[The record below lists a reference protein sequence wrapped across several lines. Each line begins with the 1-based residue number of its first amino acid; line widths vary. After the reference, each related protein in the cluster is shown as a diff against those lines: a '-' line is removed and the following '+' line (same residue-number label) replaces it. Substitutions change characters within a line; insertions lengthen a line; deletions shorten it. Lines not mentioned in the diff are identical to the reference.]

1 MAKKRGIRLRISQQ
15 RVEALKEICEEM
27 LEEFLPANDHQQL
40 LKEYLLELQMKLAD
54 MLKRNQQM
62 YTLSHSGAESI
73 AFYQLWH
80 LLDISSDKY
89 AMLIVDT
96 MLKKMSSLAA

>member
-15 RVEALKEICEEM
+15 RLEALKEICDEM
-27 LEEFLPANDHQQL
+27 LEEFAPVNEHQQL
-40 LKEYLLELQMKLAD
+40 LKEYLAELHDKLEE
-54 MLKRNQQM
+54 MLKRNQNL

-80 LLDISSDKY
+80 MLDISADKY
-89 AMLIVDT
+89 AKLIVDNL
-96 MLKKMSSLAA
+96 LKKMSSMAA

>member
-15 RVEALKEICEEM
+15 RVEALKEICDEM
-27 LEEFLPANDHQQL
+27 LEEFAPANEHQHL
-40 LKEYLLELQMKLAD
+40 LKEYLVELRHKLEE
-54 MLKRNQQM
+54 MLKRNQNL

-80 LLDISSDKY
+80 MLDISADKY
-89 AMLIVDT
+89 ATLIVDNL
-96 MLKKMSSLAA
+96 LKKMGNMAA